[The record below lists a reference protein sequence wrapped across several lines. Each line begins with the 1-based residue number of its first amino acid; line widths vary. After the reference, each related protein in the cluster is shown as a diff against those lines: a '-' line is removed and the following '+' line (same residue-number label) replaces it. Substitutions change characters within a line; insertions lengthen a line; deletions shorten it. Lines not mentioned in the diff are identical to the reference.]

1 MTMKEMN
8 LKLNKQMVEI
18 DETSNIIEMLEQE
31 DEQPNRTIKVI
42 TYYLNDN
49 SNDWTENPIFSIV
62 AWYEN
67 YRIVH
72 HHLGS
77 EVFDDV
83 YSLLVKYNLIESL

>member
-1 MTMKEMN
+1 MKEMN
-8 LKLNKQMVEI
+8 LKLNKQMIEI

-67 YRIVH
+67 YHIVH
-72 HHLGS
+72 HYLGA

-83 YSLLVKYNLIESL
+83 YSILIKYNLIKSL